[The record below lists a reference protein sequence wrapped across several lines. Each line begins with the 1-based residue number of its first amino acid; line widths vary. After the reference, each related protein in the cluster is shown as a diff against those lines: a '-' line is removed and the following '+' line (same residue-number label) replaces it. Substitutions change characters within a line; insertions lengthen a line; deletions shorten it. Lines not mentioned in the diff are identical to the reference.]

1 MISQTSQAQR
11 GIALILALL
20 VLSFL
25 TILGT
30 ALLTT
35 ATIDIWISDN
45 YKNATQSLYAAEA
58 GIDDARELLRTD
70 GRTLTA
76 LLTACAGPDHVLL
89 TGDDQPL
96 IARGSGN
103 YEVWLRNDT
112 AEGVATPA
120 DSNGIVTLVSTSQVG
135 QARKTIE
142 VTVQKGSFPQTDT
155 DPRLQTVAG
164 LEGLAASITRNATD
178 VYEGGSLINAGSPTN
193 YRVVVVNGNLDL
205 GSTTGYG
212 FLLVRGEL
220 HIVGDVTWNGLIV
233 VLGQGVM
240 HTDNGATAVVNGGLF
255 LARTHAADSSLLT
268 VPGQV
273 TFSLTDAVQMRMAN
287 QSFPYNPIAIKER

>member
-1 MISQTSQAQR
+1 MVSQTLQSQR

-45 YKNATQSLYAAEA
+45 YKSATQSLYAAEA
-58 GIDDARELLRTD
+58 GIDDGRELLLTD

-76 LLTACAGPDHVLL
+76 LLTACAGPDHILL
-89 TGDDQPL
+89 TSDDQPL

-120 DSNGIVTLVSTSQVG
+120 DSNGIVTLVSISQVG

-155 DPRLQTVAG
+155 DPRLHTVAG
-164 LEGLAASITRNATD
+164 LEGLASSITKNATD
-178 VYEGGSLINAGSPTN
+178 VYASGSLINAGSPTN

-212 FLLVRGEL
+212 LLLVRGEL
-220 HIVGDVTWNGLIV
+220 HILGDVTWNGLIV

-240 HTDNGATAVVNGGLF
+240 HTNPGANAVVNGGLF
-255 LARTHAADSSLLT
+255 LARTRAADGSLLA
-268 VPGQV
+268 VPEQV
-273 TFSLTDAVQMRMAN
+273 TFTVTDSAQMRMAN
-287 QSFPYNPIAIKER
+287 QSFPYNPISIRER

>member
-1 MISQTSQAQR
+1 MASRIAKSQG

-76 LLTACAGPDHVLL
+76 LLTACAGPDHVLV
-89 TGDDQPL
+89 TSDDQPL
-96 IARGSGN
+96 ISRGSGN
-103 YEVWLRNDT
+103 YEVWLRNDA
-112 AEGVATPA
+112 AEGFATPA
-120 DSNGIVTLVSTSQVG
+120 DSNGIVTLVSISQVG
-135 QARKTIE
+135 PARKTIE
-142 VTVQKGSFPQTDT
+142 VTVQKGSFPQMDT
-155 DPRLQTVAG
+155 DPRLQIVAG
-164 LEGLAASITRNATD
+164 LEGLASSITRNATD
-178 VYEGGSLINAGSPTN
+178 VYESGSLINAGSPTN
-193 YRVVVVNGNLDL
+193 YRIVVVNGDLDL

-212 FLLVRGEL
+212 LLLVRGEL

-240 HTDNGATAVVNGGLF
+240 LKNTGTTAVINGGLF
-255 LARTHAADSSLLT
+255 LARTHAVDGSLLA
-268 VPGQV
+268 VPEQV
-273 TFSLTDAVQMRMAN
+273 TFTITDSVQMRMAN
-287 QSFPYNPIAIKER
+287 QSFPYNPISIREK